1 MQWNCGSALNKPELI
16 FTKVV
21 ILKKEIHNVIPNY

>member
-1 MQWNCGSALNKPELI
+1 MQWICLNKPELI

-21 ILKKEIHNVIPNY
+21 ILKEEIHNVIPNY